1 MMFTCLNGEMM
12 KLYFAPNTC
21 SLSPHIVLRELE
33 LEFELV
39 KVDNKSKR
47 TADGR
52 DFLTVNPKGYVAAL
66 EREDGQILTE
76 GPAIV
81 QFLADLKPAR
91 ALAPP
96 PRSWERVRLQEWLN
110 FITSE
115 IHAGSALLFN
125 PLLPEEVRVLLREKL
140 FRRFDLLEDTLSENT
155 FLTGHFFTVADA
167 YLYTVM
173 RWCKFFAIELK
184 TWPALAAYVAR
195 IDARPA
201 VQAALRA
208 EES

>member
-1 MMFTCLNGEMM
+1 M
-12 KLYFAPNTC
+12 KLYYAPDTC

-47 TADGR
+47 TSDGR
-52 DFLTVNPKGYVAAL
+52 DFLAVNPKGYVAAL
-66 EREDGQILTE
+66 ELEDGKILTE

-81 QFLADLKPAR
+81 QFLADLKPER

-96 PRSWERVRLQEWLN
+96 AGSWERVRLQEWLN

-125 PLLPEEVRVLLREKL
+125 SQLPEEVKSLLRERL
-140 FRRFDLLEDTLSENT
+140 FRRFDLLEDTLSEKA
-155 FLTGHFFTVADA
+155 FLTGAFFTVADA
-167 YLYTVM
+167 YLYTVLG
-173 RWCKFFAIELK
+173 WCKHFSIELK
-184 TWPALAAYVAR
+184 NWPELTAYIAR
-195 IDARPA
+195 INERPA
-201 VQAALRA
+201 VQAALIA
-208 EES
+208 EASC